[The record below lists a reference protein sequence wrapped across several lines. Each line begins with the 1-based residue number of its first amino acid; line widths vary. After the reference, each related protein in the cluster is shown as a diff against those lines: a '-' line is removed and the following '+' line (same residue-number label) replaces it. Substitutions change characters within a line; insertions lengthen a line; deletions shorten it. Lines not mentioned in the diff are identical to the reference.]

1 MFLKRKM
8 SKILVVLFIITNF
21 TIKSQEKH
29 PQNYFSDPLNIE
41 KILNGNFGETRS
53 AHFHSGIDF
62 KTQFKEGLNVY
73 SSAEGYI
80 SRISIKHGGFGKALY
95 VNHPNG
101 YTTVYAHLKNFSDKI
116 ENYIKKLQY
125 DRQTF
130 QIEHY
135 PKKNALRILK
145 KEKIGNSGNT
155 GSSFGPHLHYE
166 IRKTSNQKALNP
178 QLFNFNIKDSRK
190 PTLSS
195 VFIYKIDSLY
205 QQSNP
210 IKIKV
215 SKINDSTYLSEK
227 VFAKGK
233 IGFGVSGYDRQDL
246 ANNRNGIYKYQTYY
260 NDRKYI
266 EFKFDSF
273 FFEESIK
280 IKTLIDYKYY
290 IKNNE
295 RIIKL
300 FIDQGNDLSI
310 YSQNIDEGYLDVKN
324 KFSEFLIKLSD
335 LKNNNLYIKI
345 PIEFGD
351 FTSPV
356 SFDYDEELNKSIDN
370 QLEHNFNFEN
380 SKIKIPRN
388 TFLKDVN
395 LKLSSSQDS
404 LKILNPYIPVFKNI
418 SVEFKNISD
427 SKGNYLAFKDQ
438 NNNESFATS
447 TINKNDFFNLKTKSL
462 GTYFIKK
469 DTIPPK
475 IRLQNFKDGDWITNK
490 KNIKIKILDDET
502 GIKNYNVWINGKWM
516 LFEYEYKKNEL
527 VYNFDSYFENNVDN
541 KIFIRIEDMVG
552 NRTEK
557 TFNFYRK

>member
-1 MFLKRKM
+1 MFLKIKM
-8 SKILVVLFIITNF
+8 FKILVVLFIITNF

-135 PKKNALRILK
+135 PKKNALQILK

-300 FIDQGNDLSI
+300 FIDKGNDLSI
-310 YSQNIDEGYLDVKN
+310 YSENIDEGYLDVKN

-447 TINKNDFFNLKTKSL
+447 TLNKNDFFNLKTKSL

-475 IRLQNFKDGDWITNK
+475 ISLQNFKDGDWITNK

>member
-135 PKKNALRILK
+135 PKKNALQILK

-447 TINKNDFFNLKTKSL
+447 TLNKNDFFNLKTKSL

>member
-1 MFLKRKM
+1 MFLKKM
-8 SKILVVLFIITNF
+8 SKTLVVFFILSNI
-21 TIKSQEKH
+21 TIKSQENH
-29 PQNYFSDPLNIE
+29 PQNYFSDPLETE

-73 SSAEGYI
+73 SSAEGYV

-95 VNHPNG
+95 INHPNG

-116 ENYIKKLQY
+116 ESYIKKLQY
-125 DRQTF
+125 GRKTF

-135 PKKNALRILK
+135 PNKNALPILK
-145 KEKIGNSGNT
+145 KEKIGSSGNT

-166 IRKTSNQKALNP
+166 IRKTSNQKPLNP

-195 VFIYKIDSLY
+195 VFLYKIDSLF
-205 QQSNP
+205 QVSNP
-210 IKIKV
+210 MKIRV

-233 IGFGVSGYDRQDL
+233 IGFGISGYDRQDL

-260 NDRKYI
+260 NNRKYI

-290 IKNNE
+290 VKNKK

-310 YSQNIDEGYLDVKN
+310 YSENVDKGYLDVKN
-324 KFSEFLIKLSD
+324 RFSDFVIKLSD

-345 PIEFGD
+345 PIEYGE
-351 FTSPV
+351 FTKTISY
-356 SFDYDEELNKSIDN
+356 DYNEELNKSIDN
-370 QLEHNFNFEN
+370 QLEHNFRFEN
-380 SKIKIPRN
+380 SNIKIPRN

-404 LKILNPYIPVFKNI
+404 LKIFNPHVPVFKNI
-418 SVEFKNISD
+418 SLEFKNTFD
-427 SKGNYLAFKDQ
+427 EKGNYLAYKDQ
-438 NNNESFATS
+438 NNNESFAS
-447 TINKNDFFNLKTKSL
+447 SNLNKNNFFVLKTKSL

-475 IRLQNFKDGDWITNK
+475 ISLHNFKDGEWITSK
-490 KNIKIKILDDET
+490 KNIKLKILDDET

-516 LFEYEYKKNEL
+516 LFEYEYKKNQLE
-527 VYNFDSYFENNVDN
+527 YNFDSYFENKVQNEIII
-541 KIFIRIEDMVG
+541 KIEDMVG
-552 NRTEK
+552 NITEK
-557 TFNFYRK
+557 KFNFYRK

>member
-1 MFLKRKM
+1 MFLKIKM

-135 PKKNALRILK
+135 PKKNALQILK

-557 TFNFYRK
+557 IFNFYRK

>member
-1 MFLKRKM
+1 M
-8 SKILVVLFIITNF
+8 SKTLVVLFIITNF

-29 PQNYFSDPLNIE
+29 PQNYFSDPLDIE

-135 PKKNALRILK
+135 PKKNAIQILK

-215 SKINDSTYLSEK
+215 SKINDSIYLSEK

-418 SVEFKNISD
+418 SVEFKNNSD

-447 TINKNDFFNLKTKSL
+447 TLNKNDFFNLKTKSL

-527 VYNFDSYFENNVDN
+527 VYNFDSYFENKVDN
-541 KIFIRIEDMVG
+541 EIFIRVEDMVG

>member
-21 TIKSQEKH
+21 SIKSQEKH

-135 PKKNALRILK
+135 PKKNALQILK

-447 TINKNDFFNLKTKSL
+447 TLNKNDFFNLKTKSL

>member
-8 SKILVVLFIITNF
+8 SKILVVLFLITNF

-135 PKKNALRILK
+135 PKKNALQILK

-310 YSQNIDEGYLDVKN
+310 YSENIDEGYLDVKN

-356 SFDYDEELNKSIDN
+356 SFDYDMELNKSIDN

-395 LKLSSSQDS
+395 LKLSNSQDS

-418 SVEFKNISD
+418 SVEFKNTSD

-447 TINKNDFFNLKTKSL
+447 TLNKNDFFNLKTKSL

-541 KIFIRIEDMVG
+541 EIFIRIEDMVG
-552 NRTEK
+552 NKTEK
-557 TFNFYRK
+557 IFNFYRK

>member
-1 MFLKRKM
+1 MFLKIKM
-8 SKILVVLFIITNF
+8 FKALVVLFIITNF
-21 TIKSQEKH
+21 SIKSQEKY
-29 PQNYFSDPLNIE
+29 PQNYFSDPLNTE

-135 PKKNALRILK
+135 PKKNALQILK

-557 TFNFYRK
+557 IFNFYRK

>member
-1 MFLKRKM
+1 M
-8 SKILVVLFIITNF
+8 
-21 TIKSQEKH
+21 
-29 PQNYFSDPLNIE
+29 
-41 KILNGNFGETRS
+41 
-53 AHFHSGIDF
+53 
-62 KTQFKEGLNVY
+62 
-73 SSAEGYI
+73 
-80 SRISIKHGGFGKALY
+80 
-95 VNHPNG
+95 
-101 YTTVYAHLKNFSDKI
+101 
-116 ENYIKKLQY
+116 
-125 DRQTF
+125 
-130 QIEHY
+130 
-135 PKKNALRILK
+135 
-145 KEKIGNSGNT
+145 
-155 GSSFGPHLHYE
+155 
-166 IRKTSNQKALNP
+166 
-178 QLFNFNIKDSRK
+178 
-190 PTLSS
+190 
-195 VFIYKIDSLY
+195 
-205 QQSNP
+205 
-210 IKIKV
+210 
-215 SKINDSTYLSEK
+215 SEK

-447 TINKNDFFNLKTKSL
+447 TLNKNDFFNLKTKSL

-552 NRTEK
+552 NRTK
-557 TFNFYRK
+557 NI

>member
-135 PKKNALRILK
+135 PKKNALQILK

-557 TFNFYRK
+557 IFNFYRK

>member
-8 SKILVVLFIITNF
+8 SKILVVLFLITNF

-135 PKKNALRILK
+135 PKKNALQILK

-447 TINKNDFFNLKTKSL
+447 TLNKNDFFNLKTKSL

-557 TFNFYRK
+557 IFNFYRK

>member
-8 SKILVVLFIITNF
+8 SKTLVVLFIITNF
-21 TIKSQEKH
+21 SIKSQEKH

-135 PKKNALRILK
+135 PKKNALQILK

-447 TINKNDFFNLKTKSL
+447 TINKNGFFNLKTKSL

>member
-135 PKKNALRILK
+135 PKKNALQILK

-178 QLFNFNIKDSRK
+178 LLFNFNIKDSRK

>member
-135 PKKNALRILK
+135 PKKNALQILK

-356 SFDYDEELNKSIDN
+356 SFDYDEGLNKSIDN

-447 TINKNDFFNLKTKSL
+447 TLNKNDFFNLKTKSL

-557 TFNFYRK
+557 IFNFYRK

>member
-1 MFLKRKM
+1 MFLKI
-8 SKILVVLFIITNF
+8 KIFKALVVLFIITNF
-21 TIKSQEKH
+21 SIKSQEKY
-29 PQNYFSDPLNIE
+29 PQNYFSDPLNTE

-135 PKKNALRILK
+135 PKKNALQILK

-195 VFIYKIDSLY
+195 VFLYKIDSLY

-246 ANNRNGIYKYQTYY
+246 ANNKNGIYKYQTYY

-300 FIDQGNDLSI
+300 FIDKGNDLSI
-310 YSQNIDEGYLDVKN
+310 YSEKIDEGYLDVKN
-324 KFSEFLIKLSD
+324 KSSEFLIKLSD
-335 LKNNNLYIKI
+335 LKKNNLYIKI
-345 PIEFGD
+345 PIEYGEFA
-351 FTSPV
+351 SPV
-356 SFDYDEELNKSIDN
+356 SFNYDRELNKSIDN
-370 QLEHNFNFEN
+370 RLEHNFKFEN

-395 LKLSSSQDS
+395 LELTSSQDS

-418 SVEFKNISD
+418 SVEFKNTSN

-447 TINKNDFFNLKTKSL
+447 TLNKNDFFDLKTKSL

-475 IRLQNFKDGDWITNK
+475 ISLQNFKDGVWITNK

-527 VYNFDSYFENNVDN
+527 VYNFDSYFENKVDN
-541 KIFIRIEDMVG
+541 EIFIRIEDMVG
-552 NRTEK
+552 NKTEK

>member
-135 PKKNALRILK
+135 PKKNALQILK

-356 SFDYDEELNKSIDN
+356 SFDYDGELNKSIDN

>member
-1 MFLKRKM
+1 M

-21 TIKSQEKH
+21 TIRSQEKH

-135 PKKNALRILK
+135 PKKNALQILK

-395 LKLSSSQDS
+395 LKLSSSKDS

-418 SVEFKNISD
+418 TVEFKNISD

-447 TINKNDFFNLKTKSL
+447 TLNKNDFFNLKTKSL

-557 TFNFYRK
+557 IFNFYRK

>member
-1 MFLKRKM
+1 MFLKIKM

-135 PKKNALRILK
+135 PKKNALQILK

-447 TINKNDFFNLKTKSL
+447 TLNKNDFFNLKTKSL

-557 TFNFYRK
+557 IFNFYRK

>member
-8 SKILVVLFIITNF
+8 SKILVVLFLITNF

-135 PKKNALRILK
+135 PKKNALQILK

-395 LKLSSSQDS
+395 LKLSNSQDS

-447 TINKNDFFNLKTKSL
+447 TLNKNDFFNLKTKSL

-475 IRLQNFKDGDWITNK
+475 IRLQNFEDGDWITNK

-557 TFNFYRK
+557 IFNFYRK

>member
-135 PKKNALRILK
+135 PKKNALQILK

-215 SKINDSTYLSEK
+215 SKYLIT
-227 VFAKGK
+227 K
-233 IGFGVSGYDRQDL
+233 IIFYYFLHFFGG
-246 ANNRNGIYKYQTYY
+246 
-260 NDRKYI
+260 
-266 EFKFDSF
+266 
-273 FFEESIK
+273 
-280 IKTLIDYKYY
+280 
-290 IKNNE
+290 
-295 RIIKL
+295 
-300 FIDQGNDLSI
+300 
-310 YSQNIDEGYLDVKN
+310 
-324 KFSEFLIKLSD
+324 
-335 LKNNNLYIKI
+335 
-345 PIEFGD
+345 
-351 FTSPV
+351 
-356 SFDYDEELNKSIDN
+356 
-370 QLEHNFNFEN
+370 
-380 SKIKIPRN
+380 
-388 TFLKDVN
+388 
-395 LKLSSSQDS
+395 
-404 LKILNPYIPVFKNI
+404 
-418 SVEFKNISD
+418 
-427 SKGNYLAFKDQ
+427 
-438 NNNESFATS
+438 
-447 TINKNDFFNLKTKSL
+447 
-462 GTYFIKK
+462 
-469 DTIPPK
+469 
-475 IRLQNFKDGDWITNK
+475 
-490 KNIKIKILDDET
+490 
-502 GIKNYNVWINGKWM
+502 
-516 LFEYEYKKNEL
+516 
-527 VYNFDSYFENNVDN
+527 
-541 KIFIRIEDMVG
+541 
-552 NRTEK
+552 
-557 TFNFYRK
+557 

>member
-135 PKKNALRILK
+135 PKKNALQILK

-447 TINKNDFFNLKTKSL
+447 TLNKNDFFNLKTKSL

-557 TFNFYRK
+557 IFNFYRK

>member
-8 SKILVVLFIITNF
+8 SKILVVLFLITNF

-135 PKKNALRILK
+135 PKKNALQILK

-310 YSQNIDEGYLDVKN
+310 YSENIDEGYLDVKN

-356 SFDYDEELNKSIDN
+356 SFDYDMELNKSIDN

-380 SKIKIPRN
+380 SKIKIPKN

-395 LKLSSSQDS
+395 LKLSNSQDS

-447 TINKNDFFNLKTKSL
+447 TLNKNDFFNLKTKSL

-541 KIFIRIEDMVG
+541 EIFIRIEDMVG
-552 NRTEK
+552 NKTEK
-557 TFNFYRK
+557 IFNFYRK

>member
-135 PKKNALRILK
+135 PKKNALQILK

-469 DTIPPK
+469 DTIPPR

>member
-1 MFLKRKM
+1 MFLKIKM

-21 TIKSQEKH
+21 TIRSQEKH

-135 PKKNALRILK
+135 PKKNALQILK

-447 TINKNDFFNLKTKSL
+447 TLNKNDFFNLKTKSL

>member
-135 PKKNALRILK
+135 PKKNALQILK

-178 QLFNFNIKDSRK
+178 LLFNFNIKDSRK

-469 DTIPPK
+469 DTIPPR

>member
-1 MFLKRKM
+1 M
-8 SKILVVLFIITNF
+8 SKTLVVLFIITNF

-73 SSAEGYI
+73 SSAEGYV

-135 PKKNALRILK
+135 PKKNAIQILK

-215 SKINDSTYLSEK
+215 SKINDSIYLSEK

-310 YSQNIDEGYLDVKN
+310 YSENIDEGYLDVKN

-335 LKNNNLYIKI
+335 LKNNSLYIKI
-345 PIEFGD
+345 PIEFGE

-356 SFDYDEELNKSIDN
+356 SFDYDKELNKSIDN

-388 TFLKDVN
+388 TFLKNVN

-418 SVEFKNISD
+418 SVEFKNNSD

-447 TINKNDFFNLKTKSL
+447 TLNKNDFFNLKTKSL

-475 IRLQNFKDGDWITNK
+475 IRLQNFKDGVWITNK

-527 VYNFDSYFENNVDN
+527 VYNFDSYFENKVDN
-541 KIFIRIEDMVG
+541 EIFIRVEDMVG

>member
-8 SKILVVLFIITNF
+8 SKILVVLFLITNF

-135 PKKNALRILK
+135 PKKNALQILK

-447 TINKNDFFNLKTKSL
+447 TLNKNDFFNLKTKSL